1 VTATAVFAAYTA
13 AFALTAVACF
23 ASLWWTGRVEDA
35 DTRRGLAALL
45 ATSGLWAAAAVGY
58 LLAPTDAAANAFHIL
73 GLVAGFSTPGAWLYF
88 CSAYT
93 GRRLHRDPRYRRAA
107 VAVFAV
113 VVAVKVT
120 NPLHHAY
127 FTTTAASTPFPHAAV
142 QSAALHWLVAGF
154 AYALSAVGYF
164 MLLELF
170 DQTSLDTRPLV
181 GLASLTALPVALTV
195 AGARVPWLVDMS
207 YEPLGVAAFAV
218 GSLFLFTGTFE
229 SVRVTSQLDDPVV
242 FVDADGRIRDY
253 NDEAGRLFPAL
264 EGATGRPVADVLPD
278 VVAAV
283 EADEAVLE
291 RDVDGERRSL
301 LVAANQFAVGRSRVG
316 QLLLFSD
323 VTESER
329 HRRELERQNERLE
342 QFASVVSHDIRN
354 PLNVAQGRLAL
365 AREARDDENL
375 ETVADALDRMEAL
388 VADLLALARQGE
400 AIGDTEPCS
409 LRDVAE
415 EAWAGVDTGD
425 ATLDVAGDRTL
436 AADRTRLVQLF
447 ENLFRNAVEHGSTG
461 NRTESQSG
469 DAVEHGATSP
479 DSQARQDAVEHGGSS
494 VTVSVAPTDDGFAVG
509 DDGPGIPVDQ
519 RARILEPGVTTTE
532 DGTGFGLAIVASI
545 ASAHGWTA
553 TVGESEVGGARFEF
567 AGVETLA
574 QND

>member
-1 VTATAVFAAYTA
+1 VRVAVTETLVLAAYTA
-13 AFALTAVACF
+13 AFALAAVACF
-23 ASLWWTGRVEDA
+23 ASLRRTDRVEDT

-58 LLAPTDAAANAFHIL
+58 LLAPTDAAANAFHVL
-73 GLVAGFSTPGAWLYF
+73 GLVAGFTTPGAWLYF

-93 GRRLHRDPRYRRAA
+93 GRRLHRDPRYRRTA
-107 VAVFAV
+107 VAVYLA

-127 FTTTAASTPFPHAAV
+127 FSTVAASTPFPHAAV
-142 QSAALHWLVAGF
+142 QSGALHWIIAGL

-170 DQTSLDTRPLV
+170 DQTSLDTRPLL

-195 AGARVPWLVDMS
+195 AGSRVPWLVDMS

-218 GSLFLFTGTFE
+218 GALFLFTGTFE
-229 SVRVTSQLDDPVV
+229 SVRVTGQLDDPVV
-242 FVDADGRIRDY
+242 FVDADGRLGDF
-253 NDEAGRLFPAL
+253 NDEARRLFPAL

-278 VVAAV
+278 VVAV
-283 EADEAVLE
+283 LEAADDEVLE
-291 RDVDGERRSL
+291 REVDGETRSL
-301 LVAANQFAVGRSRVG
+301 LVAANQFAVGRTRVG

-342 QFASVVSHDIRN
+342 QFASVVSHDLRN
-354 PLNVAQGRLAL
+354 PLNVAQGRLEL
-365 AREARDDENL
+365 ARDVRDDDNL
-375 ETVADALDRMEAL
+375 ETVAAALDRMEAL

-400 AIGDTEPCS
+400 AIGDTEPCD
-409 LRDVAE
+409 LRAVAE

-425 ATLDVAGDRTL
+425 AALDVTGDRTF

-447 ENLFRNAVEHGSTG
+447 ENLFRNSLEHAGS
-461 NRTESQSG
+461 
-469 DAVEHGATSP
+469 D
-479 DSQARQDAVEHGGSS
+479 
-494 VTVSVAPTDDGFAVG
+494 VTVSVAATGDGFAVA
-509 DDGPGIPVDQ
+509 DDGPGIPADQ
-519 RARILEPGVTTTE
+519 RDRVLEPGVTTTE
-532 DGTGFGLAIVASI
+532 GGTGFGLAIVASI
-545 ASAHGWTA
+545 ASAHGWTV
-553 TVGESEVGGARFEF
+553 TVGESEDGGARFAF
-567 AGVETLA
+567 AGVTHPE

>member
-1 VTATAVFAAYTA
+1 VTETLVLAAYTA
-13 AFALTAVACF
+13 AFALAAVACF
-23 ASLWWTGRVEDA
+23 ASLWRTDRVEDT

-58 LLAPTDAAANAFHIL
+58 LLAPTDAAANAFHVL
-73 GLVAGFSTPGAWLYF
+73 GLVAGFTTPGAWLYF

-93 GRRLHRDPRYRRAA
+93 GRRLHRDPRYRRTA
-107 VAVFAV
+107 VAVYLA

-127 FTTTAASTPFPHAAV
+127 FSTVAASTPFPHAAV
-142 QSAALHWLVAGF
+142 QSGALHWIIAGL

-170 DQTSLDTRPLV
+170 DQTSLDTRPLL

-195 AGARVPWLVDMS
+195 AGSRVPWLVDMS

-218 GSLFLFTGTFE
+218 GALFLFTGTFE
-229 SVRVTSQLDDPVV
+229 SVRVTGQLDDPVV
-242 FVDADGRIRDY
+242 FVDADGRLGDF
-253 NDEAGRLFPAL
+253 NDEARRLFPAL

-278 VVAAV
+278 VVAV
-283 EADEAVLE
+283 LEAADDEVLE
-291 RDVDGERRSL
+291 REVDGETRSL
-301 LVAANQFAVGRSRVG
+301 LVAANQFAVGRTRVG

-342 QFASVVSHDIRN
+342 QFASVVSHDLRN
-354 PLNVAQGRLAL
+354 PLNVAQGRLEL
-365 AREARDDENL
+365 ARDVRDDDNL
-375 ETVADALDRMEAL
+375 ETVAAALDRMEAL

-400 AIGDTEPCS
+400 AIGDTEPCD
-409 LRDVAE
+409 LRAVAE

-425 ATLDVAGDRTL
+425 AALDVTGDRTF

-447 ENLFRNAVEHGSTG
+447 ENLFRNSLEHAG
-461 NRTESQSG
+461 
-469 DAVEHGATSP
+469 P
-479 DSQARQDAVEHGGSS
+479 D
-494 VTVSVAPTDDGFAVG
+494 VTVSVAATGDGFAVA
-509 DDGPGIPVDQ
+509 DDGPGIPADQ
-519 RARILEPGVTTTE
+519 RDRVLEPGVTTTE
-532 DGTGFGLAIVASI
+532 GGTGFGLAIVASI
-545 ASAHGWTA
+545 ASAHGWTV
-553 TVGESEVGGARFEF
+553 TVGESEDGGARFAF
-567 AGVETLA
+567 AAVETPP